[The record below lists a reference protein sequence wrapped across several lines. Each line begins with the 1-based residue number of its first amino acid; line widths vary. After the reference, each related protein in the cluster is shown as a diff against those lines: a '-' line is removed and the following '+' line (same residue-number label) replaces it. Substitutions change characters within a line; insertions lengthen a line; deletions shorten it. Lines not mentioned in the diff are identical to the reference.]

1 MGTREYDR
9 KLAAIQAKRL
19 YQKMLKMYE
28 YPMDDHTRILLQDLR
43 SSFDFFCDIIHLMD
57 DEDDDIKLINID
69 RAKPGKEG

>member
-57 DEDDDIKLINID
+57 DEDDIKLINID